1 VSLSGRSGA
10 ALLIVLIALFLV
22 AGLVAAGASM
32 GLRDR
37 RAVRDA
43 VAFVAALH
51 AAEEGAALQV
61 AAWSTAGHHRMAIG
75 AWAAFEGSAR
85 VGRAR
90 YSGRVLRL
98 GRLLYLVESEGSSA
112 GGEARQRVGLLV
124 RPRPLE
130 LDFRAALES
139 GGPVTLAGM
148 VVVSGQDL
156 PPPGWLCPPTKAERP
171 GLFLHQAASLDTSSC
186 SAGPCLA
193 GAPPVLRGGTAAD
206 GTLPAWA
213 TRAAEEIRSLAD
225 KWIQS
230 GSLMPA
236 PRSAGGE
243 CLVGDPAN
251 WGDPDGPGSACG
263 DHFPVIHA
271 NGDLELFGGRGQGVL
286 LVDGDLTV
294 RGGFRFL
301 GPVVVNGHLTM
312 TSEGGHFSGGV
323 VAARVVLAQN
333 APGAKAIGF
342 SSCALGRALAASAAG
357 ELVTDR
363 GWLRLTQTP

>member
-1 VSLSGRSGA
+1 MSPSGRSGT

-22 AGLVAAGASM
+22 AGLVAAGASL

-43 VAFVAALH
+43 VAFVAAHH

-61 AAWSTAGHHRMAIG
+61 AAWKAAGHHRMEIG

-85 VGRAR
+85 VGGAR
-90 YSGRVLRL
+90 FKGRVLRL
-98 GRLLYLVESEGSSA
+98 GRLLYLVEAEGSSA

-130 LDFRAALES
+130 LGFRAALES

-148 VVVSGQDL
+148 AAVAGQDV
-156 PPPGWLCPPTKAERP
+156 PPVGWLCPRPEPARP
-171 GLFLHQAASLDTSSC
+171 GLLLPIAASLDTSSC
-186 SAGPCLA
+186 SVGPCLA
-193 GAPPVLRGGTAAD
+193 GAPPVLRDSAAAGGTLA
-206 GTLPAWA
+206 AWA
-213 TRAAEEIRSLAD
+213 TRAAAEIRSLAD
-225 KWIQS
+225 KWVQS
-230 GSLMPA
+230 GTLTPA
-236 PRSAGGE
+236 PRSSGGA

-251 WGDPDGPGSACG
+251 WGDPDSPGSACG

-271 NGDLELFGGRGQGVL
+271 SGDLELLGGRGQGVL
-286 LVDGDLTV
+286 LVDGDLVV
-294 RGGFRFL
+294 RGGFRFR
-301 GPVVVNGHLTM
+301 GPVVVNGHLTT

-333 APGAKAIGF
+333 APRGPTIGF
-342 SSCALGRALAASAAG
+342 SSCALDRALAASAAG
-357 ELVTDR
+357 EVLAER
-363 GWLRLTQTP
+363 GWLRQSQTP